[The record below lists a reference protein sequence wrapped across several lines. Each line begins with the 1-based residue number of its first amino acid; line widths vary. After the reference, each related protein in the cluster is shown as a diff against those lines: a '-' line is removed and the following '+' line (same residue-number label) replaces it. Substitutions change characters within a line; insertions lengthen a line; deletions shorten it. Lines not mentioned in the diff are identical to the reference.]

1 MNNNYF
7 EEVKTQVAKNKIF
20 MIIIGAMFIINI
32 IAIKGL
38 VSVSANKTVNLSVP
52 TFLEGGE
59 YVIGSSFANDKTY
72 KMWTKLWIS
81 ELANFSYKD
90 VRERVG
96 HIIEFLAPET
106 AYKNKADLLDFI
118 SFIEKNFITQS
129 FRAEDFKIKKLDGGY
144 VEIKWKGN
152 LTRKVGL
159 KESELS
165 NLDYTYTFV
174 CFVRNGQI
182 YIHSLKSQLSTPGEK
197 IVRDRLKQNDF
208 IDYNETYDLSN
219 PRDAK
224 DKKAKDDQA
233 KADKENNKESA
244 K

>member
-1 MNNNYF
+1 MPDLIDLIARWWKKILIIMLLALMVAGVILF
-7 EEVKTQVAKNKIF
+7 LKPVKY
-20 MIIIGAMFIINI
+20 
-32 IAIKGL
+32 
-38 VSVSANKTVNLSVP
+38 LSTATAVP
-52 TFLEGGE
+52 A
-59 YVIGSSFANDKTY
+59 SSFANDKTY

-129 FRAEDFKIKKLDGGY
+129 FRADDFKIKKLDGGY
-144 VEIKWKGN
+144 VEIKWQGN

-174 CFVRNGQI
+174 CFVRNRQI
-182 YIHSLKSQLSTPGEK
+182 YIHSLKSQISTPGEK
-197 IVRDRLKQNDF
+197 IVRDRLKQLYDPNSGFYF
-208 IDYNETYDLSN
+208 I
-219 PRDAK
+219 
-224 DKKAKDDQA
+224 
-233 KADKENNKESA
+233 
-244 K
+244 

>member
-20 MIIIGAMFIINI
+20 MIIIGAMFLINI

-90 VRERVG
+90 VRER
-96 HIIEFLAPET
+96 
-106 AYKNKADLLDFI
+106 
-118 SFIEKNFITQS
+118 
-129 FRAEDFKIKKLDGGY
+129 
-144 VEIKWKGN
+144 
-152 LTRKVGL
+152 
-159 KESELS
+159 
-165 NLDYTYTFV
+165 
-174 CFVRNGQI
+174 
-182 YIHSLKSQLSTPGEK
+182 
-197 IVRDRLKQNDF
+197 
-208 IDYNETYDLSN
+208 
-219 PRDAK
+219 
-224 DKKAKDDQA
+224 
-233 KADKENNKESA
+233 
-244 K
+244 